1 METGAVNDREHAC
14 RRTVTH
20 EKNSLM
26 ISKQVEENQRQVS
39 TCKLELDNNMSRS
52 LVMKVLN
59 EGDYSI
65 EPEPSQNP
73 THSWHNPY
81 IHKKL
86 RYVSE
91 VVNVFVDE
99 LKTDNEDLQYIVF
112 QQDRDSYYTSSE
124 NNVLSEVCL
133 LFEQQCFAKLR
144 FWMAAKKS

>member
-1 METGAVNDREHAC
+1 MINIIIQTSFIICLKLKIVLFFNFYGVVLKKLMETGAVNDREHAC

-86 RYVSE
+86 RFGLPYQQKRSTGQS
-91 VVNVFVDE
+91 F
-99 LKTDNEDLQYIVF
+99 LKEIYILL
-112 QQDRDSYYTSSE
+112 DTS
-124 NNVLSEVCL
+124 LKL
-133 LFEQQCFAKLR
+133 LMFL
-144 FWMAAKKS
+144 